1 MDVTQR
7 AWAVTP
13 TSKWLIAT
21 GPGQSLEGDPGVE
34 TGRALASP
42 CMQATWQ
49 GLSQPVS
56 QGSSALKVGS
66 PAWGDMLGIRGP
78 EGNCEH
84 IRISLFG
91 LPGEGWIDIK
101 RYRSRMKMAGLLHR
115 DEL

>member
-1 MDVTQR
+1 
-7 AWAVTP
+7 
-13 TSKWLIAT
+13 
-21 GPGQSLEGDPGVE
+21 
-34 TGRALASP
+34 
-42 CMQATWQ
+42 
-49 GLSQPVS
+49 
-56 QGSSALKVGS
+56 
-66 PAWGDMLGIRGP
+66 MLGIRGP